1 MSTDIGMDKE
11 ECSVCVYI
19 YIYIYIN
26 IYTNIYIC
34 TYVHTVEYY
43 LAVKKN
49 EMMAFA
55 STWMDLVIN

>member
-11 ECSVCVYI
+11 DAAYI
-19 YIYIYIN
+19 YIYIY
-26 IYTNIYIC
+26 THTHTQIYIC
-34 TYVHTVEYY
+34 TYIHTMEYY

-55 STWMDLVIN
+55 STWMDLVIINH